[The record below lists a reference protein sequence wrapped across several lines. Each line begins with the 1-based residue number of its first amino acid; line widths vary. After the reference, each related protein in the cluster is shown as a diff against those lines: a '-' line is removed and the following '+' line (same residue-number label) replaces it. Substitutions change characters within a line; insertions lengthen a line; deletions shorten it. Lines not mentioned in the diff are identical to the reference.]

1 MSVPIDDLPPAIRVG
16 PHDIRFAALG
26 PAEARKNY
34 GTFVP
39 AEQEIRLH
47 QEYVS
52 GSMAVDTVLH
62 EVIHAIFAVGTVQV
76 EQGEEH
82 IVSSLATYLA
92 QIIRDNPDFVV
103 WLQTTVRK

>member
-1 MSVPIDDLPPAIRVG
+1 MTIPIDNLPRAIRIG

-47 QEYVS
+47 QEYAS

-62 EVIHAIFAVGTVQV
+62 EIIHAVFAVATVQV

-82 IVSSLATYLA
+82 VVSNLATYLA
-92 QIIRDNPDFVV
+92 QIIRDNPGLVT
-103 WLQTTVRK
+103 WLAETVRK